1 MIFVRKDTKNTGFTI
16 IEVIITIVVLGIV
29 LAMMTPYFGTAISR
43 SSEPISRL
51 KNIFR
56 QTSSQKIL
64 EQMTL
69 QYTQKAH
76 WHPGTVYAVNDIV
89 IPTTQNANGFQYIC
103 TNAGTSNPAIPAVEP
118 IWPIAVGGTF
128 TESTGV
134 AWRQNGTV
142 TMLTDLQTN
151 VVTHTGD
158 TFFGGSY
165 TINQNEFIKF
175 DPNTNTELTITSA
188 DPAYGRYLK
197 VRITDLNSPSS
208 TRSSLFVL
216 R

>member
-1 MIFVRKDTKNTGFTI
+1 MILKKNMGFTI

-51 KNIFR
+51 KTIFN
-56 QTSSQKIL
+56 QTSAQKIL
-64 EQMTL
+64 EKITL
-69 QYTQKAH
+69 NYTQNTH
-76 WHPGTVYAVNDIV
+76 WHPGTVYAINDIV

-103 TNAGTSNPAIPAVEP
+103 TTAGTSNATVPAVEP
-118 IWPIAVGGTF
+118 LWPITVWGTF

-134 AWRQNGTV
+134 AWRQNGAV
-142 TMLTDLQTN
+142 PMLTDLQTN
-151 VVTHTGD
+151 IVAHTGD
-158 TFFGGSY
+158 SFFGANY
-165 TINQNEFIKF
+165 IINQNEFIKF

-188 DPAYGRYLK
+188 NPAYGRYLK